1 MKPSAFVI
9 NVSRGPVINEVDL
22 VEALQT
28 GEIAGAGLDV
38 YEQEPLDP
46 NSPLL
51 ILPNVVATPHIA
63 GATGQSY
70 EGIARILTENILRVK
85 GGKAPMYCVNETA
98 LKAQTTL

>member
-1 MKPSAFVI
+1 MIDEA
-9 NVSRGPVINEVDL
+9 DL
-22 VEALQT
+22 VEALKT
-28 GEIAGAGLDV
+28 GEIARAGLDV

-63 GATGQSY
+63 GATGQNY

-85 GGKAPMYCVNETA
+85 GDKVPMYCVNETT
-98 LKAQTTL
+98 LKAQRSV